1 MFSLMFTWTSD
12 ILWHLCPIYFLWC
25 TWISLYFVCLH
36 ISICIDIET
45 NSMCIYIYIWTYFT
59 HTIMCIYICIKMC
72 IYNIHDFL
80 NYYYYYWNHYLP
92 LQRSVSVQNRKIYC
106 SCLFNSWE
114 NSQFLLT
121 NIQIFYQFDPLS
133 DACWNLL
140 LLYKFVYSTS

>member
-1 MFSLMFTWTSD
+1 MGLRYFVAFLSHIFSLMYMNFSIFCMSTYIHLYWYRDEQYVYIHIYMD
-12 ILWHLCPIYFLWC
+12 IFY
-25 TWISLYFVCLH
+25 TH
-36 ISICIDIET
+36 I
-45 NSMCIYIYIWTYFT
+45 
-59 HTIMCIYICIKMC
+59 IMCIYICIKMC